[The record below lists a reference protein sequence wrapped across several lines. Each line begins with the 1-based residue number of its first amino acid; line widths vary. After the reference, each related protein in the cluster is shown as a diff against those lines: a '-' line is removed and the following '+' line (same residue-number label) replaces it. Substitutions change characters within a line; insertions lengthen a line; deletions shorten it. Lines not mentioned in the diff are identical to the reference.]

1 MYRAQE
7 KQEEILSAFNVKE
20 KLQPNEKLEPGM
32 SVATICKANS
42 VWLEKQ
48 NHIFWSIYYLSM

>member
-1 MYRAQE
+1 MYFLFNVKVNMYRAQE

-42 VWLEKQ
+42 V
-48 NHIFWSIYYLSM
+48 